1 MVSFVQV
8 WCDFCDGKL
17 YPFVNW
23 EFVCCCLTKKI
34 TFANGYFFT
43 SLALPFEIEKKSV
56 QKLFTYIIM
65 AKLEMTKNVYLR
77 IWKFILCC
85 HFKFCHNGRN
95 HFKLKFGFIEDRKG
109 HVLDIC
115 QFAWPSLYYNWVVVV
130 QESTIKAGSGSR
142 ASRAYS
148 RFLCQLCIYY
158 VTFTKHMQISKTG
171 NNVVRPHLEISCYQ
185 R

>member
-1 MVSFVQV
+1 MSSNGNNCPMANDKKNHICKWIIFHISSFA
-8 WCDFCDGKL
+8 
-17 YPFVNW
+17 
-23 EFVCCCLTKKI
+23 I
-34 TFANGYFFT
+34 
-43 SLALPFEIEKKSV
+43 IEKISSEAIY
-56 QKLFTYIIM
+56 YIL
-65 AKLEMTKNVYLR
+65 AKLQMTKNVYLQ
-77 IWKFILCC
+77 IWKLVLCC
-85 HFKFCHNGRN
+85 HFKFFHNRRN
-95 HFKLKFGFIEDRKG
+95 HFKLKFGLIEDRKG

-171 NNVVRPHLEISCYQ
+171 NNVVRPHLEIYCYE